1 MTKMNEH
8 SLSVLLLLILSFIS
22 LCYNSI
28 ILHKHPPHHF
38 MRNFRCEAT
47 SADMSMSVL
56 CMYIYVCM
64 YVCIRMSDM
73 IHGAIVCPGETFGQE
88 RPIGRTTRD

>member
-8 SLSVLLLLILSFIS
+8 SLLVLLLLILSFHN
-22 LCYNSI
+22 LQ
-28 ILHKHPPHHF
+28 KHPPPHF

-47 SADMSMSVL
+47 SADMSLSVL